1 VILMSLMGIDVGSTG
16 AKAVVFDVDGRVL
29 AQSYREY
36 PELHPRPGFF
46 ELDPQQVWE
55 AFVAVVGEA
64 AASSGDPVQAL
75 AISAIGETFVPVD
88 ERGEFL
94 YGSILS
100 CDGRAEQQVQQIAER
115 LGERRVF
122 QITGMPIHPSF
133 TLPKLMWLRDNEPQV
148 HAETYKY
155 LLWPDVICSKLGLP
169 ARLDWSLAG
178 RTMAFDVTERRWS
191 EPMLEAAEI
200 SPELLAEP
208 IRPGE
213 VIGQLPSD
221 AAQQLGLSTRC
232 VVVAGGHDQPMN
244 ALGAGIIRQGL
255 AVDGMGTVEC
265 VTVAFDQPVLTE
277 AMFSH
282 NYCCYP
288 HVTEDMYVSL
298 AFNYSSGSLLRWFR
312 DNFAEADR
320 KRAEEQGR
328 DVYEIIL
335 EGLPD
340 GPTGLLVLPY
350 FAGAGTPYMDA
361 QARGTMVG
369 MTSSTD
375 RKSFIKA
382 LLEGVC
388 LDLRLNLE
396 SLEQAGV
403 EVDRLRATGG
413 GSKSPYWLQ
422 LKADITGCEVVTIN
436 VVESGCQAAAILAG
450 VATGVYDSVAQ
461 AVAELVS
468 EQTVYEPRAQ
478 VRESYQHYFGLY
490 KQLWPTVREI
500 VHQL

>member
-1 VILMSLMGIDVGSTG
+1 MSLMGVDVGSTG
-16 AKAVVFDVDGRVL
+16 VKAVVFDVDGQVL

-36 PELHPRPGFF
+36 PQLYPKPGFF
-46 ELDPQQVWE
+46 ELDPQQVWD
-55 AFVAVVGEA
+55 AFVAVVSEA
-64 AASSGDPVQAL
+64 AAGSGDPVQAL
-75 AISAIGETFVPVD
+75 AISAQGEAFVPVD
-88 ERGEFL
+88 EHGEFL

-100 CDGRAEQQVQQIAER
+100 CDGRAEQQVRQLAER
-115 LGERRVF
+115 LGERRIF
-122 QITGMPIHPSF
+122 QITGMPVHPSF

-148 HAETYKY
+148 HAETHKY
-155 LLWPDVICSKLGLP
+155 LLWPDAICCKLDLP

-178 RTMAFDVTERRWS
+178 RTMAFDVAERSWS
-191 EPMLEAAEI
+191 EPMLEAAQI
-200 SPELLAEP
+200 GPELLAEP

-213 VIGQLPSD
+213 VIGQLPAE
-221 AAQQLGLSTRC
+221 AAQLLGLSTEC

-244 ALGAGIIRQGL
+244 ALGAGIIGEGL

-277 AMFSH
+277 AMFNH

-288 HVTEDMYVSL
+288 HVAGDMYVSL
-298 AFNYSSGSLLRWFR
+298 AYNYSSGSLLRWFR

-320 KRAEEQGR
+320 QRADNQGR
-328 DVYEIIL
+328 DAYEVIL
-335 EGLPD
+335 ENLPA
-340 GPTGLLVLPY
+340 GPTGVLVAPY

-361 QARGTMVG
+361 QARGAMVG
-369 MTSSTD
+369 MTLSTD

-403 EVDRLRATGG
+403 AVSRLRATGG

-422 LKADITGCEVVTIN
+422 LKADITGREVVTIN
-436 VVESGCQAAAILAG
+436 VVESGCQAGAILGG

-461 AVAELVS
+461 AVEQLVS
-468 EQTVYEPRAQ
+468 EQTVYEPRVQ
-478 VRESYQHYFGLY
+478 VHETYQHYFGLY
-490 KQLWPTVREI
+490 KQLWPAVREI

>member
-1 VILMSLMGIDVGSTG
+1 MSLMGVDVGTTG
-16 AKAVVFDVDGRVL
+16 AKAVAFDTDGQVL

-36 PELHPRPGFF
+36 PELHPKPGLF
-46 ELDPQQVWE
+46 ELDPQQVWD
-55 AFVAVVGEA
+55 AFVAVVAEA
-64 AASSGDPVQAL
+64 GASSANPVQAL
-75 AISAIGETFVPVD
+75 AISSQGEAFVPVD

-100 CDGRAEQQVQQIAER
+100 CDGRAEQQVRQ
-115 LGERRVF
+115 LGEQLGDKHVF
-122 QITGMPIHPSF
+122 EITGMPVHPSF

-155 LLWPDVICSKLGLP
+155 LLWPDAICWKLGLP

-191 EPMLEAAEI
+191 EPMLEAAQI

-213 VIGQLPSD
+213 VIGQLPAE
-221 AAQQLGLSTRC
+221 AAQLLGLSTEC

-244 ALGAGIIRQGL
+244 ALGAGIISEGL

-265 VTVAFDQPVLTE
+265 VTVAFEQPVLTE
-277 AMFSH
+277 AMFNH

-288 HVTEDMYVSL
+288 HVAGDMYVSL

-320 KRAEEQGR
+320 QRAAEQDR
-328 DVYEIIL
+328 DAYEVIL
-335 EGLPD
+335 ENLPA
-340 GPTGLLVLPY
+340 GPTGVLVAPY
-350 FAGAGTPYMDA
+350 FAGAATPHMDA
-361 QARGTMVG
+361 RARGAMVG
-369 MTSSTD
+369 MTLGTD
-375 RKSFIKA
+375 RRSFIKA
-382 LLEGVC
+382 LLEGTC

-396 SLEQAGV
+396 SLEEAGV
-403 EVDRLRATGG
+403 EVSRLRATGG

-422 LKADITGCEVVTIN
+422 LKADITGREVVTIN
-436 VVESGCQAAAILAG
+436 VVESGCQAGAILGG
-450 VATGVYDSVAQ
+450 VATGVYDSVER
-461 AVAELVS
+461 AVEQLVS

-478 VRESYQHYFGLY
+478 VHESYQRYFELY
-490 KQLWPTVREI
+490 QQLWPAVREI

>member
-1 VILMSLMGIDVGSTG
+1 MSLMGVDIGSTG
-16 AKAVVFDVDGRVL
+16 AKAVVFNADGQVL
-29 AQSYREY
+29 AQSYQEY
-36 PELHPRPGFF
+36 DELHPRPGFF

-55 AFVAVVGEA
+55 AFVAVTGEA
-64 AASSGDPVQAL
+64 AATCREPVQAL
-75 AISAIGETFVPVD
+75 AISAQGEAFVPVD
-88 ERGEFL
+88 EHGEFL

-100 CDGRAEQQVQQIAER
+100 YDGRAEQQVRQLAER
-115 LGERRVF
+115 LGERQIF

-148 HAETYKY
+148 HAATHKY
-155 LLWPDVICSKLGLP
+155 LLWPDVICCKLGLP
-169 ARLDWSLAG
+169 VRLDWSLAG
-178 RTMAFDVTERRWS
+178 RTMAFDITKRSWS
-191 EPMLEAAEI
+191 EPVLEAAGI

-213 VIGQLPSD
+213 VIGQLPAN
-221 AAQQLGLSTRC
+221 AAQLLGLSTEC

-244 ALGAGIIRQGL
+244 ALGAGIIGEGL

-265 VTVAFDQPVLTE
+265 VTVAFTEPVLTE
-277 AMFSH
+277 AMLSH
-282 NYCCYP
+282 GYCCYP
-288 HVTEDMYVSL
+288 HVAGDMYVSL

-320 KRAEEQGR
+320 IRAAEQGR

-340 GPTGLLVLPY
+340 GPTGLLVVPY

-361 QARGTMVG
+361 RARGTMVG
-369 MTSSTD
+369 MTSATD

-396 SLEQAGV
+396 SLKQAGV
-403 EVDRLRATGG
+403 EVSRLRATGG

-422 LKADITGCEVVTIN
+422 LKADITGRQVVTIN
-436 VVESGCQAAAILAG
+436 VVESGCQAGAILGG
-450 VATGVYDSVAQ
+450 VATGVYESLQQ
-461 AVAELVS
+461 AVEWLVH
-468 EQTVYEPRAQ
+468 EQVVYEPRPAMY
-478 VRESYQHYFGLY
+478 ESYQHYFQLY
-490 KQLWPTVREI
+490 QQLWPAVREI